1 MGYPARPMRPRSRL
15 LLPRGFDGLP
25 IASAREERIAR
36 AVMLVAA
43 AWFAL
48 AAAWEM
54 FGPILAGHYAA
65 SASLGIIAEN
75 MLRWG
80 IAGPVW
86 EYTATR
92 PTPDMYYCHHPWGIF
107 WVTAGFMK
115 IFGRHDFVCRLPAV
129 LLSAATPPLLWAI
142 GRAIWR
148 PAAGAAAAAAF
159 VVLPI
164 TLAFANFNALE
175 VPLMAWTL
183 LALWGWVRLEQT
195 WRRRYLAASVLGL
208 LMALHA
214 DWPAFVLAG
223 EMLFFMLVRAHLG
236 GRRFFGPIVERRHA
250 EVWIAWASAS
260 VLTGVLYLALFHR
273 AGKLGELLSIY
284 GARSAGSATPLAAV
298 LASRRYWIELS
309 FTPIAIL
316 LGKIAAVVSL
326 VRLFWLRSPVEVV
339 PLAYLGMATFQYLV
353 FKQGADIHVFW
364 PQAFGAYFALAMGAL
379 VATLAPGLESLRA
392 FVQRR
397 RGKEVQ
403 SAWAHA
409 GLVAL
414 ALALVPLLFI
424 LRDGVPALRYARET
438 GGRFNEKGLL
448 IDSDGDKTAFL
459 RWLAARLSPRATVEM
474 HEGMKATWA
483 QVWALG
489 GRVVKTNRPP
499 PAGPLAGPE
508 DVYVMDSRFA
518 SEEHLAAVARSFHV
532 LAVGPFWAVFPR
544 EPFAPLEAHSLV
556 ESEPSPLGWMLVS
569 GTEPTRAVVPDPYLT
584 WELRTHWDQ
593 PAEAPAAPPRTL
605 EEQRIA
611 HNIAIARG
619 DAAAAATL
627 EAAIARELAPVGAA
641 FEGGTEIV
649 GARFTKGARPLLTLF
664 LRAGGPLPPGS
675 TLAVRSRV
683 VARPF
688 LSTTM
693 ADPVTREVG
702 LPLAIPPRR
711 LRAGFL
717 YADPVPI
724 RKRPGTEVFQALFTG
739 GRGRAAPKLVG
750 GADAGGALVLRV
762 E

>member
-1 MGYPARPMRPRSRL
+1 MSSRSRF

-25 IASAREERIAR
+25 VASAQEARIAR
-36 AVMLVAA
+36 VVTFVAT

-54 FGPILAGHYAA
+54 LGPPLAGHYAA

-92 PTPDMYYCHHPWGIF
+92 PTPDMYYCHHPWGTF
-107 WVTAGFMK
+107 WVTAAFMK
-115 IFGRHDFVCRLPAV
+115 IFGRHDFVCRLPAI
-129 LLSAATPPLLWAI
+129 LLSVATPPLLAAI

-148 PAAGAAAAAAF
+148 PAAGAAAAAGF

-183 LALWGWVRLEQT
+183 LSLWGWVRLEQT
-195 WRRRYLAASVLGL
+195 WRRRYLAVSLLGL

-223 EMLFFMLVRAHLG
+223 EVLFFGLVRGYLG
-236 GRRFFGPIVERRHA
+236 GRRFFGPIDERRHA
-250 EVWIAWASAS
+250 ETWIAWAVAS
-260 VLTGVLYLALFHR
+260 VSTGVLYLALFHR
-273 AGKLGELLSIY
+273 SGKLVELLSIY
-284 GARSAGSATPLAAV
+284 GARSAGNAAPLGAV
-298 LASRRYWIELS
+298 LESRRYWIELS
-309 FTPIAIL
+309 FTPIAIG
-316 LGKIAAVVSL
+316 LGKLAAVVSL
-326 VRLFWLRSPVEVV
+326 VRLFALRSAVEVV
-339 PLAYLGMATFQYLV
+339 PLAYLGMATFQYVV

-364 PQAFGAYFALAMGAL
+364 PQAFGAYFGLAMGAL
-379 VATLAPGLESLRA
+379 VATLAPALERIGERIRRARGLAAAGS
-392 FVQRR
+392 
-397 RGKEVQ
+397 
-403 SAWAHA
+403 SAY
-409 GLVAL
+409 GGTVAL

-424 LRDGVPALRYARET
+424 LRDGAPSLRYARGT

-448 IDSDGDKTAFL
+448 IDSDGDKTVFL
-459 RWLAARLSPRATVEM
+459 RWLAAGLSPRATVEM

-489 GRVVKTNRPP
+489 GRVVRINRPV
-499 PAGPLAGPE
+499 PAGPLAGAD

-518 SEEHLAAVARSFHV
+518 SEEHLASVAKRFHV
-532 LAVGPFWAVFPR
+532 VAVGPFWAVRPR
-544 EPFAPLEAHSLV
+544 EPFAPIDAHSFA
-556 ESEPSPLGWMLVS
+556 EKEPSPLAWMLVS
-569 GTEPTRAVVPDPYLT
+569 GTEPARAVVPDPFLA

-593 PAEAPAAPPRTL
+593 PAEAPGEPPRTL
-605 EEQRIA
+605 EEKRIA
-611 HNIAIARG
+611 HNIAVGRG
-619 DAAAAATL
+619 DSAAAAAL
-627 EAAIARELAPVGAA
+627 AAEIAQELSPVGAA
-641 FEGGTEIV
+641 FEGGAEIV
-649 GARFTKGARPLLTLF
+649 GARFTEGARPLLTLF
-664 LRAGGPLPPGS
+664 VRAGGPMPAGV

-683 VARPF
+683 VRRAF
-688 LSTTM
+688 FSTTM
-693 ADPVTREVG
+693 ADPTTREVG
-702 LPLAIPPRR
+702 LPLAIPPGR

-724 RKRPGTEVFQALFTG
+724 RKRPGTEVFQALFAG
-739 GRGRAAPKLVG
+739 GRGRAAPRLVRPEGQG
-750 GADAGGALVLRV
+750 GVGVLRL

>member
-1 MGYPARPMRPRSRL
+1 MSFRSRF

-25 IASAREERIAR
+25 VASEREARIAR
-36 AVMLVAA
+36 VVTVVAT

-54 FGPILAGHYAA
+54 FGPLLAGHYAS
-65 SASLGIIAEN
+65 SASMGIIAEN

-80 IAGPVW
+80 IVGPVW
-86 EYTATR
+86 EYTTTK

-107 WVTAGFMK
+107 WVTTAFMK
-115 IFGRHDFVCRLPAV
+115 IFGRHDFVCRLPAIV
-129 LLSAATPPLLWAI
+129 LSAATPPLLAAL
-142 GRAIWR
+142 GRALFR

-159 VVLPI
+159 AVLPI

-175 VPLMAWTL
+175 VPLIAWTL

-195 WRRRYLAASVLGL
+195 WRRRYLGVSLLGL

-223 EMLFFMLVRAHLG
+223 EVLFFALVRGYLG
-236 GRRFFGPIVERRHA
+236 GRRFFGPIDERRHA
-250 EVWIAWASAS
+250 EAWIAWSTVS
-260 VLTGVLYLALFHR
+260 VLSGVLYLAVFHR
-273 AGKLGELLSIY
+273 SGKLVDLLSVY
-284 GARSAGSATPLAAV
+284 GSRSAGSAMPLAAV
-298 LASRRYWIELS
+298 LESRRYWIELS

-326 VRLFWLRSPVEVV
+326 VRLFALRRSVEVV
-339 PLAYLGMATFQYLV
+339 PLAYLGMAVFQYVV
-353 FKQGADIHVFW
+353 FKQGADVHVFW
-364 PQAFGAYFALAMGAL
+364 PQAFGAYFGLAMGAL
-379 VATLAPGLESLRA
+379 VATLAPVLELLAERVRRARGLA
-392 FVQRR
+392 TQRP
-397 RGKEVQ
+397 
-403 SAWAHA
+403 WAH
-409 GLVAL
+409 GGTL
-414 ALALVPLLFI
+414 ALAIALVPILFI

-459 RWLAARLSPRATVEM
+459 RWLAAGLSPRATVEM

-489 GRVVKTNRPP
+489 GRVVKVNRPP
-499 PAGPLAGPE
+499 PAGPLAGAD

-518 SEEHLAAVARSFHV
+518 SEEHLAAVAGRFHV
-532 LAVGPFWAVFPR
+532 VAVGPFWAVRPR
-544 EPFAPLEAHSLV
+544 EPFAPIEAYSFA
-556 ESEPSPLGWMLVS
+556 ESEPSPLAWMLVS
-569 GTEPTRAVVPDPYLT
+569 GTEPTRAVVPDPYLA

-593 PAEAPAAPPRTL
+593 PAEAPSAPPRTL
-605 EEQRIA
+605 EDRRIA
-611 HNIAIARG
+611 HNIAVARG
-619 DAAAAATL
+619 DSAAAAAM
-627 EAAIARELAPVGAA
+627 EAEIARELSPIGAA
-641 FEGGTEIV
+641 LEGGAELL
-649 GARFTKGARPLLTLF
+649 GKRFEEGARPLLTLF
-664 LRAGGPLPPGS
+664 VRAGGPMPAGA

-693 ADPVTREVG
+693 ADPTTREVG
-702 LPLAIPPRR
+702 LPLAIPPGR

-739 GRGRAAPKLVG
+739 GRGRGAPR
-750 GADAGGALVLRV
+750 GASAGGIEVLRV
-762 E
+762 D